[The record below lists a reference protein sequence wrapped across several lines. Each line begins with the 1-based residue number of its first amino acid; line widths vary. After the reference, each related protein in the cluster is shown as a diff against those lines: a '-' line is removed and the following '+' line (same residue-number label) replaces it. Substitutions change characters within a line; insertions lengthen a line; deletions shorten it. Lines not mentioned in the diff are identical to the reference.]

1 MSWKQTSIDKSTI
14 FGAGSVSR
22 VILPYIVSGI
32 RRNDPDMVSTSSY
45 YPALLGKTIIIE
57 QGGDFSGTTTITF
70 TSSSYATA
78 ITDINAAAVTHL
90 KAGDYDGYLAFIS
103 LHAGGNNYL
112 KITGGTALSIL
123 GIDAY
128 PHPASISYAG
138 EIDSPKPS
146 TYEARTKGTGV
157 ILKNEGVNRENW
169 NRGLAA
175 IGYVLDS
182 FQANLDREIAF
193 PIQYST
199 TINGSSFSITSDDRF
214 YISGNGIVTANPST
228 DTLDKLIS
236 ILDTSNNQ
244 LFDSSGDRVRVT
256 SITYGTLV
264 DATTSF
270 SSWGTSDGKSVFGNS
285 SHLQK
290 VKATRTI
297 TSINGNTIKCSGA
310 TFITNKVQVN
320 DTLKVTG
327 ATNLSPFSH
336 NGEFYVDE
344 VISEEVLKVRPKGS
358 TDGVLTSLSTTPTCL
373 NQVKGIAEVY
383 GSVTI
388 YMGSFLP
395 LALPTANMVFNL
407 SATLPNATYKVV
419 LPIGKSLKNLLQED
433 ITASTIVNP
442 FGGQLEL
449 GSKLIATL
457 ANALKPRIISK
468 PNGDTTKTLF
478 AEFKNGTIGT
488 RIYTLLAGGIE
499 VVYNGKWD
507 GTVYVKDD
515 VTKDVVLMKEDVT
528 SILIGTTNVSLTI
541 DWVNKTISMG
551 TTANQFT
558 VTDSTGILKAKVATN
573 FAVNDGTVDVLIV
586 PKFDGT
592 SASNSTAKSGLKLG
606 TGYTTDNQ
614 HLLEKINITCN
625 TTSNKYTLLSETV
638 LTNARKR
645 EYVIGDGSS
654 ITTIN
659 AKWDGT
665 QWIKDAT
672 TGNFGSAKLIVDPV
686 TFDLKIYKH
695 TVATSP
701 FLDTVWTNYKIP
713 YSLTDLGDAVF
724 NNLKPV
730 FHEEFTAKNEAKYQF
745 TSTISA
751 NSSFGST
758 QSSADTGHFGAG
770 KYTLDALSATWSLT
784 SEAGYLYMGTSDF
797 VMRYKFKI
805 KDKSLLRTS
814 LNPTLIG
821 TGLGSITTLAI
832 NISSDTA
839 NIYYDWDLASTNTGI
854 VFQNDTW
861 YIVEWQRFA
870 GKLYLTIDDGTTK
883 TVVVNGTTDSV
894 SRVFNPSFNIKCEV
908 YAGAFPVDVFLIDYF
923 EVYK

>member
-1 MSWKQTSIDKSTI
+1 M
-14 FGAGSVSR
+14 
-22 VILPYIVSGI
+22 
-32 RRNDPDMVSTSSY
+32 
-45 YPALLGKTIIIE
+45 
-57 QGGDFSGTTTITF
+57 
-70 TSSSYATA
+70 
-78 ITDINAAAVTHL
+78 
-90 KAGDYDGYLAFIS
+90 
-103 LHAGGNNYL
+103 
-112 KITGGTALSIL
+112 
-123 GIDAY
+123 
-128 PHPASISYAG
+128 
-138 EIDSPKPS
+138 
-146 TYEARTKGTGV
+146 
-157 ILKNEGVNRENW
+157 
-169 NRGLAA
+169 
-175 IGYVLDS
+175 
-182 FQANLDREIAF
+182 
-193 PIQYST
+193 
-199 TINGSSFSITSDDRF
+199 
-214 YISGNGIVTANPST
+214 
-228 DTLDKLIS
+228 
-236 ILDTSNNQ
+236 
-244 LFDSSGDRVRVT
+244 
-256 SITYGTLV
+256 
-264 DATTSF
+264 
-270 SSWGTSDGKSVFGNS
+270 
-285 SHLQK
+285 
-290 VKATRTI
+290 
-297 TSINGNTIKCSGA
+297 
-310 TFITNKVQVN
+310 
-320 DTLKVTG
+320 
-327 ATNLSPFSH
+327 
-336 NGEFYVDE
+336 
-344 VISEEVLKVRPKGS
+344 RPKGS
-358 TDGVLTSLSTTPTCL
+358 TDGVLTSLATTPTCL

-478 AEFKNGTIGT
+478 AEFKNGAIGT

-551 TTANQFT
+551 TTNNQFT

-665 QWIKDAT
+665 QWIKDYAAPSSKLLTFYDNVKFYTNSNT
-672 TGNFGSAKLIVDPV
+672 TTPFSDTAWLNKEEIRNFQ
-686 TFDLKIYKH
+686 
-695 TVATSP
+695 
-701 FLDTVWTNYKIP
+701 
-713 YSLTDLGDAVF
+713 
-724 NNLKPV
+724 
-730 FHEEFTAKNEAKYQF
+730 FHEEFLLSTDGVGDTIGKKIGSYF
-745 TSTISA
+745 SITSTTNTSTNSPITPSINSIGEVVFQAPTNASPYSIRAESA
-751 NSSFGST
+751 ILNPNSGDFEMRV
-758 QSSADTGHFGAG
+758 QIKALDVSS
-770 KYTLDALSATWSLT
+770 LSAVDNGALNGLIIGNNTGGADNLSFKCSTGATWYYQIGTTLINT
-784 SEAGYLYMGTSDF
+784 SISVATPAVLVIERINGIVSSYINDVLCDTRSFTTAITFTPSYRMAGTS
-797 VMRYKFKI
+797 
-805 KDKSLLRTS
+805 
-814 LNPTLIG
+814 
-821 TGLGSITTLAI
+821 TLATQDI
-832 NISSDTA
+832 FSTDFFKFWMPG
-839 NIYYDWDLASTNTGI
+839 YY
-854 VFQNDTW
+854 
-861 YIVEWQRFA
+861 
-870 GKLYLTIDDGTTK
+870 K
-883 TVVVNGTTDSV
+883 
-894 SRVFNPSFNIKCEV
+894 
-908 YAGAFPVDVFLIDYF
+908 
-923 EVYK
+923 